1 MKRQSSRVSVS
12 GPHVVSEIIES
23 EAIIIDL
30 DSGNY
35 YSLQDAGADIWAG
48 IQDGIQI
55 EEIVDRLRMKYE
67 SDEGAIRSAAMALLN
82 QLEDEALIKSDG
94 AAAGTGTPFAPIPN
108 AEPSDKISFSA
119 PVLHKYTDMQEL
131 LLVDPIHEVD
141 ASGWPKLPAEDRK
154 LGE

>member
-1 MKRQSSRVSVS
+1 VS
-12 GPHVVSEIIES
+12 GPHIVSEIIES

-30 DSGNY
+30 DSGSY

-48 IQDGIQI
+48 VQDGIQI

-67 SDEGAIRSAAMALLN
+67 GDEAAIRSATTALLK
-82 QLEDEALIKSDG
+82 QLEDEALIKADG
-94 AAAGTGTPFAPIPN
+94 AAAGTGPPSAPIPD

-141 ASGWPKLPAEDRK
+141 ASGWPKLPANDRE

>member
-1 MKRQSSRVSVS
+1 VI

-55 EEIVDRLRMKYE
+55 EEIVDRLKIKYE
-67 SDEGAIRSAAMALLN
+67 GDEGAIRSAAMALLN

-94 AAAGTGTPFAPIPN
+94 AAVGTGTPFAPIPD

-119 PVLHKYTDMQEL
+119 PLLHKYTDMQDL

-141 ASGWPKLPAEDRK
+141 ASGWPKLPADDRE

>member
-48 IQDGIQI
+48 VQDGIQI
-55 EEIVDRLRMKYE
+55 EEIVDRLRMKYKG
-67 SDEGAIRSAAMALLN
+67 DEGAICSAAMALLN
-82 QLEDEALIKSDG
+82 QLENEALIKSDG
-94 AAAGTGTPFAPIPN
+94 AAAGTGTPSAPIPN
-108 AEPSDKISFSA
+108 AGPSSKISFSA
-119 PVLHKYTDMQEL
+119 PVLRKYTDMQDL

-141 ASGWPKLPAEDRK
+141 ASGWPKLPADDRE

>member
-12 GPHVVSEIIES
+12 GPHIVSEIIES

-30 DSGNY
+30 DSGSY

-48 IQDGIQI
+48 VQDGIQI

-67 SDEGAIRSAAMALLN
+67 GDEAAIRSATTALLK
-82 QLEDEALIKSDG
+82 QLEDEALIKADG
-94 AAAGTGTPFAPIPN
+94 AAAGTGPPSAPIPD

-141 ASGWPKLPAEDRK
+141 ASGWPKLPANDRE

>member
-30 DSGNY
+30 DSGSY

-48 IQDGIQI
+48 VQDGIQI
-55 EEIVDRLRMKYE
+55 EEIVDRLKMKYE
-67 SDEGAIRSAAMALLN
+67 GDEAAIRSATTALLK
-82 QLEDEALIKSDG
+82 QLEDEVLIKADG
-94 AAAGTGTPFAPIPN
+94 AAAGTGPPSAPVPD
-108 AEPSDKISFSA
+108 AEPSDKISFSV

-131 LLVDPIHEVD
+131 LLLDPIHEVG
-141 ASGWPKLPAEDRK
+141 ASGWPKLPADDRES
-154 LGE
+154 GE